1 MHALEKR
8 IATLEQASP
17 QADTV
22 VFIILVGMGEADKHR
37 ELVHIYDNHD
47 NHWHR
52 GPNETEQEFKDRAT
66 VETPRKENNVA
77 LLFGE
82 CSFNA

>member
-8 IATLEQASP
+8 IAILEQASP
-17 QADTV
+17 QAYAV

-52 GPNETEQEFKDRAT
+52 RPNETERECKDRAT
-66 VETPRKENNVA
+66 AETPRKENNVA

>member
-52 GPNETEQEFKDRAT
+52 ELNETEREFKDRAT
-66 VETPRKENNVA
+66 AGTPRKENKVA

-82 CSFNA
+82 SSFNA